1 MDEVWQ
7 TVKAQVGQVDVEQLR
22 SAQDQIGAIRNPI
35 YCDNPSVNAMLA
47 SFERQFAEQTVSF
60 QITIEASLLSGV
72 DDFDMNTLLSNLL
85 KNALEAAEGASQ
97 PEVCLTITQQKQMLF
112 IRCVNSCGQP
122 RPKRSADSGQW
133 NEDHHA
139 DR

>member
-7 TVKAQVGQVDVEQLR
+7 TVKAQVGQVDMDQLR
-22 SAQDQIGAIRNPI
+22 SAQDQIGAIRNLI

-47 SFERQFAEQTVSF
+47 SFERQFAKQAVSF

-85 KNALEAAEGASQ
+85 KMRWKPLR
-97 PEVCLTITQQKQMLF
+97 V
-112 IRCVNSCGQP
+112 R
-122 RPKRSADSGQW
+122 RS
-133 NEDHHA
+133 
-139 DR
+139 RRFV